1 MTKIL
6 FFVLNKIPCLIPKLL
21 VKNCNSESIFPFL
34 NCIILANFKNNIII
48 SVLSPSI
55 SVVTITH
62 TNTRCICCKV
72 LNVETEAHHKSGRRT
87 SSARGE
93 KKFTCILA
101 VVCMRTNNLPAASV
115 CLCCCVA
122 RMLWPVGA
130 MRQQD
135 RTALVP
141 PGDGEVATP
150 ARSVFSA
157 ASVGGADDHRRTF
170 SMRSTGKATRRK
182 KHGRSEPLLLALSH
196 AALQRRFAICPC
208 SPRRRQ
214 TQNQ

>member
-1 MTKIL
+1 ML
-6 FFVLNKIPCLIPKLL
+6 PL
-21 VKNCNSESIFPFL
+21 
-34 NCIILANFKNNIII
+34 
-48 SVLSPSI
+48 
-55 SVVTITH
+55 H

-72 LNVETEAHHKSGRRT
+72 LNVETEAHHINLDGVRLQREREKRFYMYT
-87 SSARGE
+87 SSSLHAYKQPSR
-93 KKFTCILA
+93 CIG
-101 VVCMRTNNLPAASV
+101 MSMSF
-115 CLCCCVA
+115 VA
-122 RMLWPVGA
+122 TMLWPAGA

-141 PGDGEVATP
+141 PGEVAAP

-170 SMRSTGKATRRK
+170 SMQSTGKATRRK

-214 TQNQ
+214 LRISEIFLCCVSDER